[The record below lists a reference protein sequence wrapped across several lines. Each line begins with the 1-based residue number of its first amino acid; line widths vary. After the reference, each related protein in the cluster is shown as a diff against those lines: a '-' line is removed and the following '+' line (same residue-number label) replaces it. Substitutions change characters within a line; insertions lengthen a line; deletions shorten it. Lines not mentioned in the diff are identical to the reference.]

1 VKSSY
6 SCAFWYT
13 VVQPAVLKN
22 ERNCAIITLLPL
34 QMVLV
39 EKLWVFGPSQVL
51 AQVTYPKKGYLP
63 RETRVRGQLI
73 TRFESE
79 GRFESNKKIQWQ
91 QQELNCIRERA
102 YNLPSQFIA
111 CDTRA
116 SMLNNITLESQNI
129 RLMSQGD
136 FSARPQVPFHSE
148 KSTST
153 EFKSSQNSN
162 QTHDRSYRPKEISA
176 EFQRGKS
183 DNNLWQG
190 SGNAKLTNLTNTS
203 VGNFYNSFLDSQL
216 SYTANLGQERSSGC
230 LIIKKKNGNLPPF
243 YHCLPSVQ
251 TSDRNNDK
259 IQWYRGQLRQKA
271 NSAPNRSFPRLL
283 SSDYQE
289 EVPSIVRN
297 INQKCNEKGK
307 PKHMRRT
314 SLVEQLLDIYYGYDD
329 HQKSFDGRDS
339 GTATRAIC
347 KRQVSS
353 GNAGI
358 IRGPTAGIRKHW
370 RYDPDRWVIVSALC
384 FALQDMCSFNKR
396 WRKNKD
402 VQSNMTFYVDS
413 IPEISIPAYL
423 ERIAWFLEC
432 PKACF
437 VLALEYIQRLA
448 QYKEGVVVN
457 YNSVHQLVISCIMVA
472 AKFIDDKIF
481 KNTVYARVG
490 GLSARSLSAL
500 EVKLL
505 FFLSFDLHVL
515 PERYNERY
523 KDMLIHN
530 KGPRLVTIRPKCRN
544 VKGFVV

>member
-22 ERNCAIITLLPL
+22 ERNCAIINLLPL

-39 EKLWVFGPSQVL
+39 EKLWVLGPSQVL
-51 AQVTYPKKGYLP
+51 AQVSYPKKGYVP

-73 TRFESE
+73 TRFESD
-79 GRFESNKKIQWQ
+79 GRFETNKEIQWQ
-91 QQELNCIRERA
+91 QQGWNFFRERA
-102 YNLPSQFIA
+102 CNLPSQFMA

-129 RLMSQGD
+129 NLLSQEE
-136 FSARPQVPFHSE
+136 FSARPFWTE
-148 KSTST
+148 KTTST
-153 EFKSSQNSN
+153 QLKSSQNSN
-162 QTHDRSYRPKEISA
+162 QTPDRSCRPKKISA
-176 EFQRGKS
+176 KFQRGKS
-183 DNNLWQG
+183 DNDLQHG
-190 SGNAKLTNLTNTS
+190 SGNAKHTSLTNTS
-203 VGNFYNSFLDSQL
+203 VGNLFNSFFDSQW
-216 SYTANLGQERSSGC
+216 SYTANLGHGRSSGS
-230 LIIKKKNGNLPPF
+230 LVNKKKMGNLPPF
-243 YHCLPSVQ
+243 CRRLPSVE
-251 TSDRNNDK
+251 TLERNNDK
-259 IQWYRGQLRQKA
+259 IKLYRGLLRYKA
-271 NSAPNRSFPRLL
+271 NSAPNRSFPCLL
-283 SSDYQE
+283 SSDSE
-289 EVPSIVRN
+289 KEVRSIVWD
-297 INQKCNEKGK
+297 INEKCNEKGK
-307 PKHMRRT
+307 PKYKRRT
-314 SLVEQLLDIYYGYDD
+314 SLVEQLLNIYYGYDD
-329 HQKSFDGRDS
+329 HQKSFDRKDLGS
-339 GTATRAIC
+339 ATRTIC
-347 KRQVSS
+347 KSQVSS
-353 GNAGI
+353 GNAAV
-358 IRGPTAGIRKHW
+358 IRGPIAGIRKHW

-384 FALQDMCSFNKR
+384 YALEDMCSFNKR

-402 VQSNMTFYVDS
+402 VQLNMTFHVGS
-413 IPEISIPAYL
+413 IPDISIPAYL

-437 VLALEYIQRLA
+437 VLALEYIHRLA
-448 QYKEGVVVN
+448 QYKQGVVVN
-457 YNSVHQLVISCIMVA
+457 YNSVHQLVIICVMVA

-505 FFLSFDLHVL
+505 FFLGFDLHVV

-523 KDMLIHN
+523 KDMLMHN